1 MAIAEA
7 GHSLT
12 QVSHPVHL
20 LVSIIATNSFTPMY
34 IFYKRQKK
42 GFYPC
47 MPEGRKTGVFGR
59 PMNPG
64 RSRLKK
70 TIS

>member
-1 MAIAEA
+1 
-7 GHSLT
+7 
-12 QVSHPVHL
+12 
-20 LVSIIATNSFTPMY
+20 MY